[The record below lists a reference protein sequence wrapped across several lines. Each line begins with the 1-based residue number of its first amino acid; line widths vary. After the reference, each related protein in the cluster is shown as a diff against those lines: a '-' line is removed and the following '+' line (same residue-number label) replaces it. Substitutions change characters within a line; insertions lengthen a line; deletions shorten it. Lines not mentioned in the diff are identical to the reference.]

1 LLLHFLLKS
10 WWKRLQDLSFLLLL
24 TSKMYMRHAYIWN
37 IYYLLV
43 ILTIK
48 IWYNKLRNLIK
59 WLTS

>member
-10 WWKRLQDLSFLLLL
+10 WWKRLHLSFLLLL
-24 TSKMYMRHAYIWN
+24 TSKMYVQYAYIWN